1 MAGWLAGCKEHEV
14 NDKIKVTNAET
25 GDVSHLVINKSLN
38 VGDSFRLIGRSVTF
52 IATRITKHKV
62 VGMMV
67 TGLTADNRYGTTA
80 RICDTAAA

>member
-1 MAGWLAGCKEHEV
+1 MAGWLAGSKEIQV
-14 NDKIKVTNAET
+14 NDKIKSTNAATGET
-25 GDVSHLVINKSLN
+25 TELVINKTLD
-38 VGDSFRLIGRSVTF
+38 VGDTFRLIGRSVTF

-67 TGLTADNRYGTTA
+67 TGRTADNRYGTTA

>member
-1 MAGWLAGCKEHEV
+1 M

-25 GDVSHLVINKSLN
+25 GEVSELVVNKSLN
-38 VGDSFRLIGRSVTF
+38 IGDSFRLIGRSVTF

-62 VGMMV
+62 CGMMV
-67 TGLTADNRYGTTA
+67 TGRTADNRYGTTA